1 MIEKSDLYKNLPNK
15 TLSDYFRNA
24 GDLLAEEAIILG
36 GVIRSILAYDGQ
48 VTNKAI
54 ILRLINLMENTE
66 MSSGRTFFARPWR
79 SWSIIRWM
87 IFDLCT
93 IGGST

>member
-1 MIEKSDLYKNLPNK
+1 MNQVMIEKSELYKNLPNK

-54 ILRLINLMENTE
+54 ILRLINLMENT
-66 MSSGRTFFARPWR
+66 AKPWR
-79 SWSIIRWM
+79 SWSIIRWT
-87 IFDLCT
+87 ISDLRR
-93 IGGST
+93 IGRHNGS